1 MLIYMVKYMH
11 NTSTSS
17 YYLLPVL
24 KLCQPNLKIAQNNL
38 WQMQYGTI
46 PRHPLS
52 DILKIWYMPISRGW
66 QKLRRKVLNIVTG
79 NNCLSLSFL
88 YSSSSVILWPT
99 LGTRYPES
107 SSSNLIHFYIVD
119 HNFNEFMAVG
129 GAALLLLILKSNC
142 NKWLM
147 LHFKLWNIVQDY
159 IFNYRYVGKCS
170 QRLHSIKTQAR
181 HIQTCVVVAALRL
194 PGITVK
200 LTEY

>member
-1 MLIYMVKYMH
+1 MH

-17 YYLLPVL
+17 YYLPTVL

-38 WQMQYGTI
+38 WQIQYGTI

-52 DILKIWYMPISRGW
+52 NILKIRYMSISRGW
-66 QKLRRKVLNIVTG
+66 QTLWRKVLNIVTV

-88 YSSSSVILWPT
+88 YSSSSVVLWPT
-99 LGTRYPES
+99 LGTWYPKFS
-107 SSSNLIHFYIVD
+107 FSNLIYSHIVD
-119 HNFNEFMAVG
+119 YIFNEFMAVG
-129 GAALLLLILKSNC
+129 SAALLLLILKSKC
-142 NKWLM
+142 NKWLT

-159 IFNYRYVGKCS
+159 RFNYLYIGKCS

-181 HIQTCVVVAALRL
+181 HIQTCVVAALRL
-194 PGITVK
+194 PGTTVK